1 MTTNR
6 MALVLGVGPL
16 QGLGA
21 ALAQRFAAE
30 GLQVVIAG
38 RSSAKLAQVADA
50 IAGAGAGGMAIPV
63 VADATVESDVKRLFE
78 TATADGRV
86 LEIAAYNV
94 DSNLSAPLLETDVE
108 MFITLWQQNSLGAFL
123 FGREAI
129 KHMLPQQHGTLFF
142 TGATASLR
150 AKPPFT
156 AFAAAK
162 AAVRALAQGMAREF
176 GPQGIHVVHTII
188 DGVINGE
195 RAHRQFSRFV
205 ATKGADGLLQLEAIA
220 QTYWAI
226 HQQHPSA
233 WTHELDLRP
242 FKEPF

>member
-1 MTTNR
+1 

-38 RSSAKLAQVADA
+38 RSSAKLTLVADA
-50 IAGAGAGGMAIPV
+50 IADTGGVAIPV
-63 VADATVESDVKRLFE
+63 VTDATVESDIQHLFD
-78 TATADGRV
+78 TATADGKI

-94 DSNLSAPLLETDVE
+94 DSNLSAPLLETDLA
-108 MFITLWQQNSLGAFL
+108 MFTTLWRQNSLGAFL

-129 KHMLPQQHGTLFF
+129 KHMLPQGSGTLFF

-188 DGVINGE
+188 DGVIDGE

-205 ATKGADGLLQLEAIA
+205 ATKGSDGVLQLEAIA
-220 QTYWAI
+220 QTYWTI

>member
-1 MTTNR
+1 MITNR
-6 MALVLGVGPL
+6 IALVLGVGPL

-21 ALAQRFAAE
+21 ALARRFAAE
-30 GLQVVIAG
+30 GLSVVIAG
-38 RSSAKLAQVADA
+38 RSSEKLTLVADA
-50 IAGAGAGGMAIPV
+50 IADAGGVAIAV
-63 VADATVESDVKRLFE
+63 VADATVESDIQRLFE
-78 TATADGRV
+78 TATADGKI

-94 DSNLSAPLLETDVE
+94 DSNLSAPLLETNLE
-108 MFITLWQQNSLGAFL
+108 MFTTLWRQNSLGAFL
-123 FGREAI
+123 FGREAV
-129 KHMLPQQHGTLFF
+129 KYLVQQGSGTLFF

-176 GPQGIHVVHTII
+176 GPQGIHVVHAII
-188 DGVINGE
+188 DGVIDGE

-205 ATKGADGLLQLEAIA
+205 ASKGADGLLQPDAIA
-220 QTYWAI
+220 ETYWQL
-226 HQQHPSA
+226 HRQHPSA
-233 WTHELDLRP
+233 WTHEIDLRP

>member
-1 MTTNR
+1 MITNR
-6 MALVLGVGPL
+6 IALVLGVGPL

-21 ALAQRFAAE
+21 ALARRFAAE
-30 GLQVVIAG
+30 GLSVVIAG
-38 RSSAKLAQVADA
+38 RSSEKLTLVADA
-50 IAGAGAGGMAIPV
+50 IADAGGVAIAV
-63 VADATVESDVKRLFE
+63 VTDATVESDIQRLFE
-78 TATADGRV
+78 TATADGKI

-94 DSNLSAPLLETDVE
+94 DSNLSAPLLETNLE
-108 MFITLWQQNSLGAFL
+108 MFTTLWRQNSLGAFL
-123 FGREAI
+123 FGREAV
-129 KHMLPQQHGTLFF
+129 KYLVQQGSGTLFF

-176 GPQGIHVVHTII
+176 GPQGIHVVHAII
-188 DGVINGE
+188 DGVIDGE

-205 ATKGADGLLQLEAIA
+205 ASKGADGLLQPDAIA
-220 QTYWAI
+220 ETYWQL
-226 HQQHPSA
+226 HRQHPSA
-233 WTHELDLRP
+233 WTHEIDLRP